1 MRQCGT
7 ERKPTGQ
14 NVSGAAGGR
23 AALAQHTHVKLSLQP
38 DDEGTSLPV
47 RTAPAA
53 APPPPLASNMDREFI
68 LRNQIVDR
76 YLANK
81 LPAKGAFD
89 FERFC
94 KAHPE
99 ILEELQVNERV
110 NAGVRLMEAAGASLP
125 WEVLEKRFWEQ
136 LPVFIALA
144 VLSVAGLATALV
156 FQSRHGSDLATIA
169 SLQRRV
175 ATQPLDPVE
184 SSRSLKIELNRE
196 GPLGAAS
203 YVIADRRAE
212 LAELKFQLGWS
223 SFALY
228 RLTVDRVGQ
237 GRALVLNNLQ
247 RDSNG
252 EVRVALNT
260 HLFGP
265 GDYQLQLEGLNLR
278 GEPTPQ
284 GWTKLTFTH

>member
-1 MRQCGT
+1 M
-7 ERKPTGQ
+7 
-14 NVSGAAGGR
+14 SR
-23 AALAQHTHVKLSLQP
+23 AVGDREGLAQHSRVKLSLQTEN
-38 DDEGTSLPV
+38 EGSSLPV

-53 APPPPLASNMDREFI
+53 SPSPAPLDPNMDREFI
-68 LRNQIVDR
+68 LRNQILDR
-76 YLANK
+76 YLTHK

-99 ILEELQVNERV
+99 ILAELQVNERV
-110 NAGVRLMEAAGASLP
+110 HAGVRLMEAAGASLP
-125 WEVLEKRFWEQ
+125 WDVPEKRFWEQ
-136 LPVFIALA
+136 LWVFIALA

-156 FQSRHGSDLATIA
+156 FQSRHGNDQATIA
-169 SLQRRV
+169 SLKNRV
-175 ATQPLDPVE
+175 ATQPLDPVKA
-184 SSRSLKIELNRE
+184 SRSLKIELNRD
-196 GPLGAAS
+196 GPQGASS
-203 YVIADRRAE
+203 YVIADTRAE
-212 LAELKFQLGWS
+212 LADLKFQLGWS

-260 HLFGP
+260 HLLGP
-265 GDYQLQLEGLNLR
+265 GDYQVQLEGLNLR